1 MNGFVIVNKNLG
13 TYYNGY
19 ANFVKDLRDAKIY
32 HTEKGAIDTA
42 NYQHAKRGSRLSE
55 FLIKPIKIELVEEN

>member
-1 MNGFVIVNKNLG
+1 MNGFVIVNKEFG

-32 HTEKGAIDTA
+32 HTERGANETA
-42 NYQHAKRGSRLSE
+42 NYQVEKGRLFE
-55 FLIKPIKIELVEEN
+55 FLIKPIKIELTEEN

>member
-1 MNGFVIVNKNLG
+1 MNGFVIVNKEFG

-32 HTEKGAIDTA
+32 HTEKVQMKLQII
-42 NYQHAKRGSRLSE
+42 R
-55 FLIKPIKIELVEEN
+55 

>member
-1 MNGFVIVNKNLG
+1 MNGFVIVNKEFG

-32 HTEKGAIDTA
+32 HTERGANETA
-42 NYQHAKRGSRLSE
+42 NYQVEKGRLSE
-55 FLIKPIKIELVEEN
+55 FLI

>member
-1 MNGFVIVNKNLG
+1 MNGFVIVNKKFG

-32 HTEKGAIDTA
+32 HTEKGANDTA
-42 NYQHAKRGSRLSE
+42 NYQVEMGGLSE
-55 FLIKPIKIELVEEN
+55 FLIKPVKIELVEEI

>member
-1 MNGFVIVNKNLG
+1 MNGFVIVNKEFG

-32 HTEKGAIDTA
+32 HTERGANETA
-42 NYQHAKRGSRLSE
+42 NYQVEKGRLSE
-55 FLIKPIKIELVEEN
+55 FLIKPIKIELMEEI